1 MPRPKNSALYSYFLI
16 TMDKQAICRNE
27 NCDNKILNSH
37 PGNLERHLKKIHPLI
52 FECYLKKKLYNDVL
66 TTNIKREV
74 LNDSSVS
81 DGFTT
86 SFNSETT
93 PAWSSAINKEHI
105 QMALVE
111 LFTKCGR
118 PLSLAEDRPFK
129 MLVTP
134 TLESLNMKVDEH
146 NVITLITQYSNNIKN
161 EVKEELCGRLIS
173 LKIDGVTVNS
183 VSVLSVNVQF
193 IKNNSVAIKTIAIK
207 KLTQQPTSEYL
218 KNIVLEVLSSY
229 EINLNQVVT
238 ITTDNGANMINDSN
252 YDISSSSS
260 DEVCNITDFLGM
272 DSNLSMDNIINVRCG
287 SYILQK
293 CATDVI
299 KSTDIKKKLDS
310 IRALI
315 KKLGTQKYTNLMKGG
330 DYKMP
335 LLDNIAKCSSTYLM
349 LQHFISLKEF
359 IDDNLD
365 VSHDIW
371 NFANEFIKVFQVMN
385 TASNKLQS
393 ENLIYSDLYIEITNI
408 TIKLENLPYSD
419 LKQYLT
425 ESLNRQKNKMLEN
438 DLFVTAI
445 YLDPR
450 IKVCLTSSQRARAKN
465 CIMQLHTRLLYLKDY
480 DECEPMQSTETDES
494 ITNSPLTVSNAVDD
508 ELEEYFKSFEKTSDM
523 DISTSHSID
532 QDILIYENQNRLG
545 IKENIIDYWSQQKNA
560 LTEIA
565 FVVLAIPCTQVSVE
579 RLYSAIEYI
588 QSDQLNKPSST
599 NLEHILLVRAN
610 GNFSTD

>member
-1 MPRPKNSALYSYFLI
+1 MLRKKLFKREIKQNKTNENNENENSTKKPQKQQHRTTRRAALQLVVNNMVGDLTACLVVYERINKMPRPKNSALYSYFLI

-183 VSVLSVNVQF
+183 
-193 IKNNSVAIKTIAIK
+193 
-207 KLTQQPTSEYL
+207 
-218 KNIVLEVLSSY
+218 
-229 EINLNQVVT
+229 
-238 ITTDNGANMINDSN
+238 
-252 YDISSSSS
+252 
-260 DEVCNITDFLGM
+260 
-272 DSNLSMDNIINVRCG
+272 
-287 SYILQK
+287 
-293 CATDVI
+293 
-299 KSTDIKKKLDS
+299 
-310 IRALI
+310 
-315 KKLGTQKYTNLMKGG
+315 
-330 DYKMP
+330 
-335 LLDNIAKCSSTYLM
+335 
-349 LQHFISLKEF
+349 
-359 IDDNLD
+359 
-365 VSHDIW
+365 
-371 NFANEFIKVFQVMN
+371 
-385 TASNKLQS
+385 
-393 ENLIYSDLYIEITNI
+393 
-408 TIKLENLPYSD
+408 
-419 LKQYLT
+419 
-425 ESLNRQKNKMLEN
+425 
-438 DLFVTAI
+438 
-445 YLDPR
+445 
-450 IKVCLTSSQRARAKN
+450 
-465 CIMQLHTRLLYLKDY
+465 
-480 DECEPMQSTETDES
+480 
-494 ITNSPLTVSNAVDD
+494 
-508 ELEEYFKSFEKTSDM
+508 
-523 DISTSHSID
+523 
-532 QDILIYENQNRLG
+532 
-545 IKENIIDYWSQQKNA
+545 KNA

>member
-93 PAWSSAINKEHI
+93 PAWTSAINKEHI

-118 PLSLAEDRPFK
+118 PISLAEDRPFK

-207 KLTQQPTSEYL
+207 KITQQPTSEYL

-315 KKLGTQKYTNLMKGG
+315 KKLGTQKYTNLMKCG

-365 VSHDIW
+365 VSLDIW